1 MSCLFTDKYVILLAN
16 FVEMWQKHENPDF
29 GCELHFILQI
39 LPVLAIYFYGT
50 WPTGKCTGKLT
61 HRCVIIR
68 MVLTHTSFCVLKFM
82 SPACRPYF
90 ADDARLVY
98 MHHPKLKSKHI
109 HSCLGKLCLL
119 TYLLTSMQQSPSCE
133 SNRFSVGQE
142 FSRLLWN
149 PKFRHRH
156 MSLSWA
162 RPIQSMSPHPTS

>member
-1 MSCLFTDKYVILLAN
+1 MKTLTSVVNCILFCKFCLF
-16 FVEMWQKHENPDF
+16 WQY
-29 GCELHFILQI
+29 I
-39 LPVLAIYFYGT
+39 FYGT

-68 MVLTHTSFCVLKFM
+68 MVLTRTSFCVLKFM

-119 TYLLTSMQQSPSCE
+119 TYLLTYLPPCSRVLLANLTGSQLAKNFPAFYGTRSFVTATCPYPEPDQFSQCPHIPLRKDPS
-133 SNRFSVGQE
+133 
-142 FSRLLWN
+142 
-149 PKFRHRH
+149 
-156 MSLSWA
+156 
-162 RPIQSMSPHPTS
+162 